1 MKNTKKQEIHCV
13 AQRVRQLGLLDPG
26 FKMGEEFYPAH
37 LSVALIDAV
46 FTPRS
51 HYENHV
57 LPVIRHYCEHF
68 NIERTRPGPNRE
80 LLPPTHKQ
88 ETLQDLVSHY
98 KTHGKK
104 YMREEIFKARY
115 RSPGT
120 KTFKSDNVYLAAE
133 ELLKIGINN
142 LQDASQTQ
150 PGEIKKAFC
159 SINGIGP
166 ATAHMF
172 LMYCGRD
179 DYVKGDVHVCAFVA
193 EALCVEKVGPREAEQ
208 IIIGAA
214 GEIGITPRTLDY
226 AIWKYGSNFSGADS

>member
-1 MKNTKKQEIHCV
+1 METTQKTRIHRV
-13 AQRVRQLGLLDPG
+13 AERVSRLGLLDSE
-26 FKMGEEFYPAH
+26 FEMGEEFYPAH
-37 LSVALIDAV
+37 ISVALIDAV

-57 LPVIRHYCEHF
+57 LPVIRRYCEHF
-68 NIERTRPGPNRE
+68 NIEQTRLGPNRE

-88 ETLQDLVSHY
+88 ETLQDIVSHY

-104 YMREEIFKARY
+104 HMREEIFRARY

-120 KTFKSDNVYLAAE
+120 KTSKSDNVYLAAE
-133 ELLKIGINN
+133 ELLKIGITN
-142 LQDASQTQ
+142 LQDASQAQ
-150 PGEIKKAFC
+150 SGEIKKALC

-172 LMYCGRD
+172 LMYCGRK

-193 EALCVEKVGPREAEQ
+193 EALHAEKVGPREAEQ
-208 IIIGAA
+208 IVIGAA
-214 GEIGITPRTLDY
+214 GEIGITPRALDY

>member
-1 MKNTKKQEIHCV
+1 MENTKNHEIHRV
-13 AQRVRQLGLLDPG
+13 AERVRHLKLLDSE
-26 FKMGEEFYPAH
+26 FEMGEEFYPAH

-57 LPVIRHYCEHF
+57 LPVIRRYCEHF
-68 NIERTRPGPNRE
+68 NIERTRPGKNRE

-88 ETLQDLVSHY
+88 ETLKKLVSHY
-98 KTHGKK
+98 KTHGKTH
-104 YMREEIFKARY
+104 MREEIFRARY

-120 KTFKSDNVYLAAE
+120 KIFKSDNVCRTAK
-133 ELLKIGINN
+133 ELLKIKINN
-142 LQDASQTQ
+142 LQDVSSTQ
-150 PGEIKKAFC
+150 PDEIKKSLC
-159 SINGIGP
+159 SIKGIGA

-193 EALCVEKVGPREAEQ
+193 KALGTEKVGPREAEQ
-208 IIIGAA
+208 IVIGAA
-214 GEIGITPRTLDY
+214 GEIDITPRALDY